1 MDPDLVRQQL
11 DEEADFR
18 LSINGS
24 SALLKR
30 PRMID
35 TAPTKRSD
43 APAPIAG
50 IETAIDPVVALSA
63 TPMALVASA
72 EFIVPSIFSALLAAV
87 FSVMAAIACYLTA
100 ITLGGSDIFT
110 LYGGV
115 AAAAALTLTIVLVA
129 PPLAQRERLSAL
141 QAFLIAA
148 ACGGL
153 AVGSFS
159 LFYVYA
165 PSLMGLNNPIEL
177 GKPLF
182 WLDLGVA
189 TLFVFTIITFVANAL
204 LRRAARH
211 NFAFRIVHS

>member
-24 SALLKR
+24 SASLKR
-30 PRMID
+30 PHLID
-35 TAPTKRSD
+35 TVPTKRGD

-50 IETAIDPVVALSA
+50 VETATDPVVALSA
-63 TPMALVASA
+63 KPVALIVSSEFVA
-72 EFIVPSIFSALLAAV
+72 PSIFSALLAAV
-87 FSVMAAIACYLTA
+87 FSVMAAIACYLPA
-100 ITLGGSDIFT
+100 IALGGSHFLT
-110 LYGGV
+110 LYGG
-115 AAAAALTLTIVLVA
+115 AAVAAALTLTIVLVA
-129 PPLAQRERLSAL
+129 PPLAQCERLSAL

-148 ACGGL
+148 VCGGL

-165 PSLMGLNNPIEL
+165 PSLIGLNNPAEL
-177 GKPLF
+177 GKPLL
-182 WLDLGVA
+182 WLGFGVVA
-189 TLFVFTIITFVANAL
+189 LFLFAIIAVVANAL

-211 NFAFRIVHS
+211 NFAFRIVQS